1 VSRLADP
8 NVTVESTHLDGVV
21 VLRAKAIED
30 ARGFFQEVFRA
41 DRFRELGLPE
51 RFLQE
56 NQSRSR
62 RGVLRGL
69 HFQWDRPMGKL
80 MRVLVGRAFLVAVDI
95 RKGSPTLGRWYGRE
109 VAAEDRL
116 QIWAPPGFARG
127 FCTLSDQVDIEYK
140 CTALYNPAGEGAI
153 RWNDPSIGIDW
164 PLSEPILSGKDGAA
178 GSLEDWLARNE
189 AGTFPWSGTGETR
202 PSR

>member
-1 VSRLADP
+1 MSRVADP
-8 NVTVESTHLDGVV
+8 NVTIESTHLAGVV

-30 ARGFFQEVFRA
+30 DRGFFLEVFRA
-41 DRFRELGLPE
+41 DRFRELGLPD

-80 MRVLVGRAFLVAVDI
+80 MRVLAGRAFLVAVDI
-95 RKGSPTLGRWYGRE
+95 RRGSPTLGQWYGRE

-127 FCTLSDQVDIEYK
+127 FCALSEQAEIEYK

-153 RWNDPSIGIDW
+153 RWDDLAFGIEW
-164 PLSEPILSGKDGAA
+164 PVSAPILSPKDATA
-178 GSLEDWLARNE
+178 GTFEDWLARNE
-189 AGTFPWSGTGETR
+189 AATFTHP
-202 PSR
+202 